1 MNKLITPSQALAA
14 AITRAASLQ
23 TYYTIR
29 FLVDSERV
37 ADAYRAYAYFRWV
50 DDNLDRSG
58 MQPSERI
65 DFIDRQVVLIEHC
78 YRGNPPGDISKEER
92 MLADLVQGDPLRDSG
107 LYAYLQHMLAVMTF
121 DARRRGRLISAVEL
135 SEYTRHLATAVTEA
149 LHYFIGHCC
158 YSPQSEARYLAASAA
173 HITHM
178 LRDTFE
184 DNAAGYYNIPGEY
197 LERHR
202 LAPQD
207 VECKPYR
214 AWVSERV
221 HLAREQIQAGKEY
234 LTQVESLRCRIAGY
248 AYLARFEVVL
258 EVIEREGFNLRADY
272 RERKR
277 LGAWMKVC
285 WSAVSSAFGSR
296 RKEPIPGIP
305 SAIKYHKS

>member
-1 MNKLITPSQALAA
+1 
-14 AITRAASLQ
+14 
-23 TYYTIR
+23 
-29 FLVDSERV
+29 
-37 ADAYRAYAYFRWV
+37 
-50 DDNLDRSG
+50 
-58 MQPSERI
+58 
-65 DFIDRQVVLIEHC
+65 
-78 YRGNPPGDISKEER
+78 
-92 MLADLVQGDPLRDSG
+92 MLADLIHNDPDMSSG
-107 LYAYLQHMLAVMTF
+107 LYAYLQHMLAVMAF
-121 DARRRGRLISAVEL
+121 DAGRRGRWISAPEL
-135 SEYTRHLATAVTEA
+135 AEYTFHLATAVTEA
-149 LHYFIGHCC
+149 LHYFIGHCFF
-158 YSPQSEARYLAASAA
+158 SPHNEARYLAASAA

-258 EVIEREGFNLRADY
+258 EVIEREGFNLRAEY

-277 LGAWMKVC
+277 LGAWIKVC

-305 SAIKYHKS
+305 SAIKYHKR